1 METKVYQGQSFI
13 DKVIES
19 TGSIENVFAMALEN
33 NVSITDSFEIG
44 TKLIYTGPTIKSIA
58 MLFTDNY
65 RCATAIPRNDFDPVG
80 SDIGIGKMRIEKTF
94 IVQ

>member
-58 MLFTDNY
+58 SVFNKKIP
-65 RCATAIPRNDFDPVG
+65 ATAINQDQQIVLLPEL
-80 SDIGIGKMRIEKTF
+80 GIGTMTIGTTF
-94 IVQ
+94 IVG